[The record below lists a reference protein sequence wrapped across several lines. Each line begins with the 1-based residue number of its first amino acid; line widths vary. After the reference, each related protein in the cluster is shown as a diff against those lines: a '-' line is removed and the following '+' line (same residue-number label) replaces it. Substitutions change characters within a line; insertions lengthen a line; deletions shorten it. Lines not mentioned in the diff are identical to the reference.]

1 MARTVDATVGG
12 QVLRHLVQA
21 GETITADTEVAMI
34 DSMKMHIPV
43 VAEQA
48 GKVTKWLVAEGAAV
62 KEGQAL
68 LELEG

>member
-21 GETITADTEVAMI
+21 GDTITADTEVAMI